1 MPGRDYQPMADHAR
15 KARCVMLALALIG
28 IADTFSNA
36 RTSCTN
42 AVRIHPTKL

>member
-15 KARCVMLALALIG
+15 KAPMLALALIG